1 MKIKKRIKFDT
12 IKEKIDGVMI
22 QRIVIAILVVTI
34 LLIMLLSGNKI
45 SILEEETL
53 KSYSNKMINYIEKG
67 TKDED
72 YIISAVKYYYNEE
85 NKTSISL
92 KEVSKYIKENYNKKI
107 SEKEMKNIGIS
118 EKLMKEKIMIDI
130 EKSQYNYRN
139 EKTLQD
145 IASTKIYTY
154 KIKEIKKLSENK
166 YEIEYQKYVIENPYE
181 VLNYYQGKKDITKI
195 NNYIMGKGTTKEF
208 LESINEKD
216 LSKFAKKKNQVTVE
230 YEVINRSL
238 TISKI
243 KES

>member
-145 IASTKIYTY
+145 IANTKIYTY
-154 KIKEIKKLSENK
+154 KIKEINKLSENK

-216 LSKFAKKKNQVTVE
+216 LSKFAKKKKQVTVE
-230 YEVINRSL
+230 YEVVNRSL

>member
-130 EKSQYNYRN
+130 EKSQYNYKN

-145 IASTKIYTY
+145 IANTKIYTY
-154 KIKEIKKLSENK
+154 KIKEINKLSENK

-216 LSKFAKKKNQVTVE
+216 LSKFAKKKKQVTVE
-230 YEVINRSL
+230 YEVVNRSL

>member
-12 IKEKIDGVMI
+12 IKDKIDGVMI

-238 TISKI
+238 TISKR

>member
-145 IASTKIYTY
+145 IANTKIYTY
-154 KIKEIKKLSENK
+154 KIKEINKLSENK

>member
-12 IKEKIDGVMI
+12 IKDKIDGVMM

-92 KEVSKYIKENYNKKI
+92 KEVSKYIKENYNEKI

-145 IASTKIYTY
+145 IANTKIYTY

-208 LESINEKD
+208 LESINKKD
-216 LSKFAKKKNQVTVE
+216 LSKFAKKKKQVTVE

>member
-145 IASTKIYTY
+145 IANTKIYTY
-154 KIKEIKKLSENK
+154 KIKEINKLSENK

-243 KES
+243 K

>member
-12 IKEKIDGVMI
+12 IKDKIDGVMI

-145 IASTKIYTY
+145 IANTKIYTY
-154 KIKEIKKLSENK
+154 KIKEINKLSENK

-243 KES
+243 K